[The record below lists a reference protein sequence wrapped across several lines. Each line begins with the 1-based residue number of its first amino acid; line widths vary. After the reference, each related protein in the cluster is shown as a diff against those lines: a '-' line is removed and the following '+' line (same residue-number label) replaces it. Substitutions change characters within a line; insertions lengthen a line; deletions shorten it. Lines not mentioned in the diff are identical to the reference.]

1 MLKHLAFAV
10 ATSASIIVFAGHVSA
25 ANSVNLGMLVCD
37 MSKGI
42 GFVLVEKQKMTC
54 EFRPISGP
62 TEQYTGKITDFG
74 IELGEIKE
82 GHLIWGVFAAALLDM
97 QPGALAG
104 NYLGVDADAAL
115 GLGVGANAIVGG
127 TRSRWK
133 AKSASTSP
141 PASALSRSKP
151 STDRTGSAAFLSTLP
166 WSRRHPLDL
175 RFLRTIQADRI
186 FTQRRRA
193 DLSDHCGAAGETD
206 L

>member
-10 ATSASIIVFAGHVSA
+10 ATSVSLLVFAGPVSA

-127 TRSRWK
+127 TGK
-133 AKSASTSP
+133 GFILQP
-141 PASALSRSKP
+141 LSVE
-151 STDRTGSAAFLSTLP
+151 GE
-166 WSRRHPLDL
+166 
-175 RFLRTIQADRI
+175 IGVNI
-186 FTQRRRA
+186 
-193 DLSDHCGAAGETD
+193 AAGIRTVSLEAVD
-206 L
+206 